1 MSIWWL
7 IMSLPRCMPSQAP
20 RADSPNDVAPGILAE
35 TALGPLYIGGSFGDS
50 GHHKW
55 FLQIGKAF

>member
-1 MSIWWL
+1 
-7 IMSLPRCMPSQAP
+7 MPSQAP